1 MRRPHVVT
9 GQALAACS
17 LALGLA
23 SCGSAP
29 DVAQVRTRDL
39 GFLAGTW
46 TGVNDAGET
55 MELVFTTP
63 ADGAI
68 EGRFEIRRG
77 GETVVESRMRMIAGV
92 RGVVLLGSLDGEPGR
107 SYELVDFARS
117 EARFASRELRFPA
130 DIRLVRSGAQL
141 TMTVRGETGLRQV
154 QTDTYRLERS

>member
-1 MRRPHVVT
+1 MRRPHAVLGRTLAVC
-9 GQALAACS
+9 ALTF
-17 LALGLA
+17 GLA
-23 SCGSAP
+23 GCGSAP

-46 TGVNDAGET
+46 TGVNKAGEAT
-55 MELVFTTP
+55 ELVFSEP
-63 ADGAI
+63 SDGAI

-107 SYELVDFARS
+107 SYALVDFSRS

-130 DIRLVRSGAQL
+130 DIRLVRSGATL

-154 QTDTYRLERS
+154 QTDTYRLRKG